1 MPQVLLI
8 IHINLQLDVYLVPH
22 TMPSLFK
29 DLLVWCLFERQ
40 TDRKWE
46 KERFFTCWLTPQMA
60 TKARARP
67 AKARSQCYSW
77 SPVWLLGAQVP
88 APFSVAFLDT
98 VIGSWTTTGAAGM
111 GLEPAPLW
119 DASIASCNF
128 YVKTLTS
135 LTPLFTFQVWEL
147 DSWKYQKSISAP
159 LSFRLQIPIRW
170 EQPHDSLGHF
180 KQQLLPASLGMTLPI
195 LGNSYIASGDPGTH
209 HHAQP
214 AGWHASC

>member
-1 MPQVLLI
+1 MFHTPCLLFLKI
-8 IHINLQLDVYLVPH
+8 YLFGVCLKGRLTENERKRDFSPAG
-22 TMPSLFK
+22 SLFK
-29 DLLVWCLFERQ
+29 
-40 TDRKWE
+40 
-46 KERFFTCWLTPQMA
+46 WLQRPGLGQLKPGASA
-60 TKARARP
+60 T
-67 AKARSQCYSW
+67 SW

-88 APFSVAFLDT
+88 APFSVAFLYT

-147 DSWKYQKSISAP
+147 DSWRYQKSTSAP

-195 LGNSYIASGDPGTH
+195 LSNSYIASGDPGTH